1 MKNFSLHKPN
11 EQKKTILDWTIKCTR
26 VVLVYY
32 DHFIFIVKDIVSL
45 GVVFVCKLVFVC
57 AFVAVAFGIGR
68 IKKSYETSLR
78 FCAID
83 APKRKTG
90 ANIKWDE
97 KNGPNARKWEK
108 KDKVQQQR
116 DDKSENE
123 KGRWKKGQKMNCIMK
138 SLRVISRTALL
149 LGHQFHTIF
158 AHIFLNFNWEL
169 LLRILFVVS
178 TFFFLLTSFQ
188 LILFVCL

>member
-1 MKNFSLHKPN
+1 MTISYSLLKISFHL
-11 EQKKTILDWTIKCTR
+11 ELFLC
-26 VVLVYY
+26 
-32 DHFIFIVKDIVSL
+32 VSL
-45 GVVFVCKLVFVC
+45 CLCVC

-158 AHIFLNFNWEL
+158 AHIFLNINWEL
-169 LLRILFVVS
+169 LLQILFVVS
-178 TFFFLLTSFQ
+178 TFFSFSIIPAYSFFY
-188 LILFVCL
+188 L